1 MSALSGP
8 GRRRRAIVRC
18 ARFGVLGLVLVAALA
33 GCRGMPS
40 PWPPIHLNPNM
51 DDQPRLDAQQASA
64 FFYDGKGMREP
75 VPGTV
80 ARGELRLDVGFYT
93 GLDAAGEF
101 LPQSP
106 VETTDEVLARGAV
119 RYSIYC
125 APCHDERGT
134 GTGILAEYASV
145 PTASIHDPQRLA
157 YPDGQYFDVITNGF
171 GLMQGYAY
179 PIPAEDRWAI
189 VAHVRRL
196 QQERLERLAARTGAA
211 E

>member
-1 MSALSGP
+1 MSALRAP
-8 GRRRRAIVRC
+8 EVDRRATRGWVR
-18 ARFGVLGLVLVAALA
+18 LGLLGLALGATLA

-51 DDQPRLDAQQASA
+51 DDQPRLDAQEASQ
-64 FFYDGKGMREP
+64 FFYDGMGMREP

-93 GLDAAGEF
+93 GHDAAGEY
-101 LPQSP
+101 LRSSP
-106 VETTDEVLARGAV
+106 LEATEEVLERGENRFA
-119 RYSIYC
+119 IYC

-134 GTGILAEYASV
+134 GNGILAQYASV

-179 PIPAEDRWAI
+179 PVPAEDRWAI
-189 VAHVRRL
+189 IAHLRRL
-196 QQERLERLAARTGAA
+196 QQERLDRLAARSGGAR
-211 E
+211 